1 MDPGEGSDLNKRYP
15 LAVALPTLSFL
26 SIALS
31 ISPLILHAKN
41 RNLPAT
47 ALICWCTILNV
58 FNIINALIWPNDN
71 INAWWDGKGLC
82 DVELKIMVASYVAI
96 PGCLVSMFRGL
107 AMVMDTSRATWT
119 PSKILRWRNRAI
131 DLLFCGIAP
140 TIAMITHIVWQKS
153 RFLLYSIS
161 GCVNNFDES
170 WVTFMLAFIWPP
182 ILCLIAG
189 YYCFLVLVR
198 LFKYRSDFVHILR
211 SRGSTMNKS
220 GFLRLF
226 FLAFSMLIAI
236 LPVETYL
243 VWYDMTLSMPWHQ
256 YSWKRLH
263 GPGSNWSQ
271 IQKVPT
277 SGIVFFDRW
286 NSVAAGFMIFIF
298 FGFGRDATKMYRLLS
313 WYLGFGYCFPGVSRP
328 LESQALAT
336 APARNDSSSTTLAGS
351 ASSKGKSVFK
361 KAFSPRHVFP
371 RSPRRPYTNNRTTSG
386 PILPTHNGPYNQ
398 IDKGTASSSVPIM
411 NANLPNKN
419 VPWYHSFWNRRK
431 ASHNAGM
438 GNLLDDLSAP
448 SQTIC
453 TNAWAGISQSR
464 GSNEYSVGPLSPRIK
479 DFIHV
484 KQVIRQESEVQ
495 L

>member
-1 MDPGEGSDLNKRYP
+1 MDPGADTDINRRYP
-15 LAVALPTLSFL
+15 LAVALPILSFL

-47 ALICWCTILNV
+47 ALICWCTVLNV
-58 FNIINALIWPNDN
+58 FNIINALLWPNDN
-71 INAWWDGKGLC
+71 IDAWWDGKGLC
-82 DVELKIMVASYVAI
+82 DIELKIMVASYVAI
-96 PGCLVSMFRGL
+96 PGCLVGMFRGL

-119 PSKILRWRNRAI
+119 PSKTLRRRNRAI
-131 DLLFCGIAP
+131 NLLFCVIAP
-140 TIAMITHIVWQKS
+140 IIAMITHIVWQKS

-170 WVTFMLAFIWPP
+170 WVSFMLAFIWPP
-182 ILCLIAG
+182 ILCLIAC
-189 YYCFLVLVR
+189 YYCCLVLVR

-236 LPVETYL
+236 LPVEAYL
-243 VWYDMTLSMPWHQ
+243 VWYDVSLSLPWHQ
-256 YSWKRLH
+256 YSWKKLH

-271 IQKVPT
+271 IQKVAT
-277 SGIVFFDRW
+277 YGVVFFDRW
-286 NSVAAGFMIFIF
+286 NPVAAGFMIFIF

-313 WYLGFGYCFPGVSRP
+313 WYLGFRYCFPGVYRP
-328 LESQALAT
+328 LESEALAT
-336 APARNDSSSTTLAGS
+336 APARNGSNSTTLVGS
-351 ASSKGKSVFK
+351 ASNRGKSVFK
-361 KAFSPRHVFP
+361 KTSSSRQVFLRKP
-371 RSPRRPYTNNRTTSG
+371 GRPFTNNCPTSS
-386 PILPTHNGPYNQ
+386 PTLPAHNGSYND
-398 IDKGTASSSVPIM
+398 IEKGRVSSSVPT
-411 NANLPNKN
+411 LN
-419 VPWYHSFWNRRK
+419 VNFPGEKIPWYRSFMNRRK
-431 ASHNAGM
+431 ASRNAGQDT
-438 GNLLDDLSAP
+438 LLYDLSIP

-464 GSNEYSVGPLSPRIK
+464 GSNEYSAGPFSPRTK

-484 KQVIRQESEVQ
+484 KQVIRQQSEIQ